1 MFEPISC
8 IECRRRKVKCNRRN
22 PCDQCTLRKAAIDCK
37 YPTALRR
44 RRAPDTEDSQELETL
59 RSRLNDVE
67 SLLAGIQQK
76 NQPEDAPMEELSK
89 YLDHAALA
97 SMLKPLRESLENY
110 EQSISYVFEEY
121 DEPTAL
127 LLPRIMDN
135 EDTETDFIAFL
146 IAYFFQLG
154 DHPYVSSTETYELV
168 RQMHTL
174 NQDGLL
180 LLMILATSSR
190 SLPANHPVLTETGL
204 TAAEISE
211 RFMESYNK
219 QRSYFTKESLA
230 TVQAYILACYHH
242 MSFERVE
249 SGWKSM
255 VAGVGAAWSIN
266 LHVVNPSRPIV
277 PQERRCQI
285 WAALSVLEATV
296 CGTQGRPNL
305 ITIVGLQSDVL
316 STRQMTDTSNLCRQ
330 INIKTTTGLLM
341 DYQSVL
347 AFDAAIDDE
356 VAKLEHSISEKPQIE
371 GVILELLAVQAK
383 LHQPHITSHPQ
394 SEKKMTLALT
404 KFLYHIKNLVM
415 VLGIDLNTRISLLQC
430 RFVQVLIILYT
441 YFHTG
446 GSLLD
451 RQTINND
458 LTTIINSGV
467 WRENALAVVDMI
479 VYNREKR
486 VELNLDADS
495 FPGIVYAL
503 SQNDFIPEDFF
514 GAIVS

>member
-22 PCDQCTLRKAAIDCK
+22 PCDQCTLRKAAMDCK

-67 SLLAGIQQK
+67 SLLADIQQK
-76 NQPEDAPMEELSK
+76 NQPDDAPMEELSK

-121 DEPTAL
+121 DDPTAL

-146 IAYFFQLG
+146 IAYFFQLA
-154 DHPYVSSTETYELV
+154 DHPYVSSAETYELV

-190 SLPANHPVLTETGL
+190 SLPSNHPVLTETGL
-204 TAAEISE
+204 TAGEISE

-230 TVQAYILACYHH
+230 TVQAHILACYHH
-242 MSFERVE
+242 MAFERVE

-266 LHVVNPSRPIV
+266 LHVVNPSRPTV

-305 ITIVGLQSDVL
+305 ITIAGLQSDVH
-316 STRQMTDTSNLCRQ
+316 STKQMTDTSSLCRQ
-330 INIKTTTGLLM
+330 INIQTTTGLLM
-341 DYQSVL
+341 DYHSVL

-356 VAKLEHSISEKPQIE
+356 VAKLEHSLGGKPQIE

-394 SEKKMTLALT
+394 SEKKMTFALT
-404 KFLYHIKNLVM
+404 KFLYHLKNIVM
-415 VLGIDLNTRISLLQC
+415 VLGNDLNTRITLLQC

-458 LTTIINSGV
+458 LSSIIASGV
-467 WRENALAVVDMI
+467 WRENAKAVVDMI
-479 VYNREKR
+479 VYNPDKR

-495 FPGIVYAL
+495 FPGMVYAL
-503 SQNDFIPEDFF
+503 TQSDFIPEDFF

>member
-1 MFEPISC
+1 M
-8 IECRRRKVKCNRRN
+8 
-22 PCDQCTLRKAAIDCK
+22 DCK

-44 RRAPDTEDSQELETL
+44 RRAPDTESSQELETL

-67 SLLAGIQQK
+67 SLLANIQEK

-110 EQSISYVFEEY
+110 EESISFVYEEY
-121 DEPTAL
+121 DDPTAL
-127 LLPRIMDN
+127 MLPRIMDN
-135 EDTETDFIAFL
+135 ENMETDFIAFL

-154 DHPYVSSTETYELV
+154 DHPFVSRTETYDLV

-180 LLMILATSSR
+180 LLMILATSAR
-190 SLPANHPVLTETGL
+190 SIPSNHPVLTETGL

-219 QRSYFTKESLA
+219 QRNYFTKESLA
-230 TVQAYILACYHH
+230 TVQAHILACYHH

-277 PQERRCQI
+277 TQERRCQI
-285 WAALSVLEATV
+285 WAGLCVLEATV

-305 ITIVGLQSDVL
+305 ITIAGLQSDVI
-316 STRQMTDTSNLCRQ
+316 STKNMTEISDLCRQ
-330 INIKTTTGLLM
+330 INIQTTTGRLLNH
-341 DYQSVL
+341 QSVL
-347 AFDAAIDDE
+347 AFDAAIDNE
-356 VAKLEHSISEKPQIE
+356 IAKMEPTISEIPQNE

-383 LHQPHITSHPQ
+383 LHQPNITTHPQ
-394 SEKKMTLALT
+394 SEKKLAFVIT
-404 KFLYHIKNLVM
+404 KFLYHLKNIAILM
-415 VLGIDLNTRISLLQC
+415 GKDLNRRLTLVQC
-430 RFVQVLIILYT
+430 RFMQVLIILYT
-441 YFHTG
+441 YLHTG
-446 GSLLD
+446 GLLLD
-451 RQTINND
+451 RQIINNE
-458 LTTIINSGV
+458 LGNIIAASA
-467 WRENALAVVDMI
+467 WRENVEAMVDMI
-479 VYNREKR
+479 MYNRDKR
-486 VELNLDADS
+486 IELNLDADS
-495 FPGIVYAL
+495 FPGMLYAL
-503 SQNDFIPEDFF
+503 TQSDFIPEDFF

>member
-1 MFEPISC
+1 M
-8 IECRRRKVKCNRRN
+8 
-22 PCDQCTLRKAAIDCK
+22 DCK

-44 RRAPDTEDSQELETL
+44 RRAPDTESSQELETL

-67 SLLAGIQQK
+67 SLLANIQEK

-110 EQSISYVFEEY
+110 EESISFVYEEY
-121 DEPTAL
+121 DDPTAL
-127 LLPRIMDN
+127 MLPRIMDN
-135 EDTETDFIAFL
+135 ENMETDFIAFL

-154 DHPYVSSTETYELV
+154 DHPFVSRTETYDLV

-180 LLMILATSSR
+180 LLMILATSAR
-190 SLPANHPVLTETGL
+190 SIPSNHPILTETGL

-219 QRSYFTKESLA
+219 QRNYFTKESLA
-230 TVQAYILACYHH
+230 TVQAHILACYHH

-277 PQERRCQI
+277 TQERRCQI
-285 WAALSVLEATV
+285 WAGLCVLEATV

-305 ITIVGLQSDVL
+305 ITIAGLQSDVI
-316 STRQMTDTSNLCRQ
+316 STKNMTEISDLCRQ
-330 INIKTTTGLLM
+330 INIQTTTGRLLNH
-341 DYQSVL
+341 QSVL
-347 AFDAAIDDE
+347 AFDAAIDNE
-356 VAKLEHSISEKPQIE
+356 IAKMEPTISEIHQNE

-383 LHQPHITSHPQ
+383 LHQPNITTHPQ
-394 SEKKMTLALT
+394 SEKKLAFVIT
-404 KFLYHIKNLVM
+404 KFLYHLKNIAILM
-415 VLGIDLNTRISLLQC
+415 GKDLNRRLTLVQC
-430 RFVQVLIILYT
+430 RFMQVLIILYT
-441 YFHTG
+441 YLHTG
-446 GSLLD
+446 GLLLD
-451 RQTINND
+451 RQIINNE
-458 LTTIINSGV
+458 LGNIIAASA
-467 WRENALAVVDMI
+467 WRENVEAMVDMI
-479 VYNREKR
+479 MYNRDKR
-486 VELNLDADS
+486 IELNLDADS
-495 FPGIVYAL
+495 FPGMLYAL
-503 SQNDFIPEDFF
+503 TQSDFIPEDFF